1 MILSNPNMF
10 STAVKLANLDDYL
23 ESSQDCIV
31 SLLSDK
37 DDTKPK
43 IAVMRPAKAQGNKD
57 DKKSGTSDK
66 ATVNVADCLACSGCV
81 TSAEAKLLEDQN
93 VSEFMNILK
102 QKRLTVVSISNQ
114 SCSSFACHLN
124 CDLITIQR
132 KLSGLFKHI
141 GARFVMNSTISEY
154 ISLLETKYEFISRYK
169 AKSDLPMIISHCPGW
184 ICYSEKSLNSSVLPL
199 LSKVRSAQQLQGILI
214 KTLTLEIYNQL
225 LFLYKFRLSNS
236 YGTNMNVKSTFTQ
249 NDNFVEQSDI
259 FHVAIMPCHDKK
271 LESTRS
277 SLSLKS
283 SDKNSSCPE
292 VDIVLA
298 TSEVG
303 EIIKLAGF
311 NSLLDVPEAPL
322 DNLWLNQNFQITK
335 KHNLSLLITENY
347 VSNQI
352 LNQFSW
358 LIPSY
363 FNSNSGGFCEYI
375 IRSAIKELAGDHID
389 NKVQLPFNKLKNDIL
404 EAKYIKNNVELNYC
418 LVYGFRAIQSIS
430 RKLNLQKNASQN
442 TQYKQSV
449 VNHVNYH
456 LIEAMACPTGCVS
469 GGGQILSQNDQN
481 DDNSDLNKLRK
492 NIKFIDEVQEA
503 LYKGINLNK
512 NQEVILPDE
521 IPIVNILYEYLIHID
536 KQIDR
541 SSGLKLPFLRND
553 FVSINEVPT
562 ASSLKW

>member
-1 MILSNPNMF
+1 MF

-37 DDTKPK
+37 DNSKPK
-43 IAVMRPAKAQGNKD
+43 IAVMRPAKAQDNKD
-57 DKKSGTSDK
+57 DKKSGISDK

-93 VSEFMNILK
+93 VTEFMNILK
-102 QKRLTVVSISNQ
+102 QKSLTVVSISNQ
-114 SCSSFACHLN
+114 SCTSFASHLN

-154 ISLLETKYEFISRYK
+154 ISLLETKREFISRYK

-184 ICYSEKSLNSSVLPL
+184 ICYSEKSLSSSVLPL

-225 LFLYKFRLSNS
+225 LFLYKFRFSSS
-236 YGTNMNVKSTFTQ
+236 YGTDINIKSTFTQ
-249 NDNFVEQSDI
+249 NDNFVEQNDI

-277 SLSLKS
+277 SLSLIS
-283 SDKNSSCPE
+283 SDENSSCPE

-311 NSLLDVPEAPL
+311 DSLLDVPEAPL

-335 KHNLSLLITENY
+335 KQNLSLLITGNY
-347 VSNQI
+347 VNNQI

-375 IRSAIKELAGDHID
+375 IRGAIKELAGDHID
-389 NKVQLPFNKLKNDIL
+389 NKVQLPFNKLKNDVL
-404 EAKYIKNNVELNYC
+404 EAKYIKNSFELNYC
-418 LVYGFRAIQSIS
+418 LAYGFRAIQSIS
-430 RKLNLQKNASQN
+430 RKLNLQKNANQH
-442 TQYKQSV
+442 TQYKQGV
-449 VNHVNYH
+449 VNYH

-469 GGGQILSQNDQN
+469 GGGQVLSQKDQN

-492 NIKFIDEVQEA
+492 NIKFIDEVEKTF
-503 LYKGINLNK
+503 YKGIDLNK
-512 NQEVILPDE
+512 NQEIILPDE
-521 IPIVNILYEYLIHID
+521 IPIVNILYDYLIHID
-536 KQIDR
+536 KNIDG
-541 SSGLKLPFLRND
+541 SSDLKLPFLRND
-553 FVSINEVPT
+553 FMSINKVPA

>member
-1 MILSNPNMF
+1 MF

-43 IAVMRPAKAQGNKD
+43 IAVMRPAKAQDNKD

-66 ATVNVADCLACSGCV
+66 AT
-81 TSAEAKLLEDQN
+81 
-93 VSEFMNILK
+93 
-102 QKRLTVVSISNQ
+102 
-114 SCSSFACHLN
+114 
-124 CDLITIQR
+124 
-132 KLSGLFKHI
+132 
-141 GARFVMNSTISEY
+141 Y

-225 LFLYKFRLSNS
+225 LFLYKFRLNNL
-236 YGTNMNVKSTFTQ
+236 YGTNMNIKSTFTQ
-249 NDNFVEQSDI
+249 NDNFVEQSDV

-283 SDKNSSCPE
+283 SDKNSNCPE

-322 DNLWLNQNFQITK
+322 DNLWLNQNFQMTK

-442 TQYKQSV
+442 IQHKQSV

-481 DDNSDLNKLRK
+481 DNSDLNKLRK

-553 FVSINEVPT
+553 FVSIIEVPT